1 MRSGE
6 VFLAGLEIGAG
17 IDHFRIQPELVEV
30 VGQVVVVMDGFGV
43 GDLVVAFA
51 NRRRAA
57 IGFAER
63 FAEGIADTD
72 DLADRSFDVE
82 TLLDVGLAQRIEAG
96 MGDLG

>member
-1 MRSGE
+1 MRGGE
-6 VFLAGLEIGAG
+6 VFLAGLEISAG

-30 VGQVVVVMDGFGV
+30 VGQVVVIMDGFGV
-43 GDLVVAFA
+43 GVLVVAFA

>member
-1 MRSGE
+1 
-6 VFLAGLEIGAG
+6 
-17 IDHFRIQPELVEV
+17 
-30 VGQVVVVMDGFGV
+30 MDGFGV
-43 GDLVVAFA
+43 GVLVVAFA

-82 TLLDVGLAQRIEAG
+82 TLLDVGLAQRIEAE

>member
-1 MRSGE
+1 
-6 VFLAGLEIGAG
+6 
-17 IDHFRIQPELVEV
+17 
-30 VGQVVVVMDGFGV
+30 MDGFGV

-57 IGFAER
+57 IGSAER

-82 TLLDVGLAQRIEAG
+82 ALLDVGLAQRIEAG